1 MASRKIGMD
10 FRRENSTQDTYYNR
24 DESWTHYAKW
34 NKPVTKWKL
43 LYDSICMRLPGIV
56 KFIEKESRMVITRDC
71 REKRIGV
78 SA

>member
-10 FRRENSTQDTYYNR
+10 FLRENSTQDTWYKR
-24 DESWTHYAKW
+24 DESWRHYAKW

-43 LYDSICMRLPGIV
+43 LYESINMRLSGIV
-56 KFIEKESRMVITRDC
+56 KFREKESRMVVTRDY
-71 REKRIGV
+71 REKRMGV